1 MHGKNA
7 TDSPVNFDYAWAEMT
22 QTRHHSRAVRIA
34 SVILQ
39 FSFRR
44 FLNRGNRQNLSETRK
59 PSHLG
64 TYVPFSGNLWENE
77 VRKPMELME
86 T

>member
-1 MHGKNA
+1 MLTNSG
-7 TDSPVNFDYAWAEMT
+7 S
-22 QTRHHSRAVRIA
+22 IA

-39 FSFRR
+39 FSFSTKETAKNQ
-44 FLNRGNRQNLSETRK
+44 FETRK

-64 TYVPFSGNLWENE
+64 IYVPFSGNLWENE